1 MGRYAS
7 KRTAFIVVFVLMLL
21 FGLVF
26 LASHYL
32 GPAADS
38 RNITISY
45 SYQTADVVT
54 PIYGD
59 DIQSDPGRDFLIV
72 NMTIEN
78 NGYESFSTNQ
88 YWFHVIVEDIE
99 YDFDYHLVLLED
111 WMTVD
116 VLDGE
121 TFQGILMFQIPESAS
136 SFTLVY
142 ESAFSKYKI
151 VWNEI

>member
-1 MGRYAS
+1 MGRYS
-7 KRTAFIVVFVLMLL
+7 TKRTAFIVVFVPILL

-26 LASHYL
+26 LVGNYLAS
-32 GPAADS
+32 PAES
-38 RNITISY
+38 KNITISY
-45 SYQTADVVT
+45 SSQTADVVT
-54 PIYGD
+54 TIYGD
-59 DIQSDPGRDFLIV
+59 NIQSDSGKDFLILD
-72 NMTIEN
+72 MTIDN

-99 YDFDYHLVLLED
+99 YDFDYHSVLLED

-142 ESAFSKYKI
+142 ESAFSEYKI